1 VTDVPALK
9 AAARAAIDAASTTL
23 FDVSAK
29 MHAEV
34 ELAFEE
40 VKAQAWLCSALEGAG
55 FAVERGLGS
64 LKTAFRGTVTSNRPG
79 SRMESRPR
87 SQPGSQ
93 PGSQVGPRV
102 AFLCEYD
109 GLPVYGQSCGH
120 NVVAAAGVGAAIG
133 LARVIDRLGGTVVA
147 LGTPGEE
154 GGGGKNILH
163 REGFFDG
170 IDAMM
175 LIYPGMDNIAHS
187 RTLGATRV
195 QVAYFGKAAHAAARP
210 ELGINALDA
219 MLAAFN
225 GIAALRQQLPSEVR
239 VHGIITKGGTLPQV
253 IPDHTEAVI
262 TVRADHPATLAKVI
276 PRIDGCLAGAAVM
289 TGARLERTW
298 RDKPGRA
305 LLSNLALAQSFERNL
320 QALGRPTRPRDELS
334 GAWSGDTGNVSWF
347 VPTIQPQMAMTDREV
362 PPHSHEFHAASVGPA
377 AEACILDAAKAM
389 AMTAIDVISDGAL
402 FREVRAEFA
411 AATSELQKLGAIE
424 AP

>member
-1 VTDVPALK
+1 VSGTSEIK
-9 AAARAAIDAASTTL
+9 ATARGAIDATAPVL
-23 FDVSAK
+23 FDISAR

-40 VKAQAWLCSALEGAG
+40 AKAQAWQCAALRDAG
-55 FAVERGLGS
+55 FTVEEGLGS
-64 LKTAFRGTVTSNRPG
+64 LKTAFRATATSGKPG
-79 SRMESRPR
+79 PKI
-87 SQPGSQ
+87 
-93 PGSQVGPRV
+93 

-133 LARVIDRLGGTVVA
+133 LAKVIDRIGGEAIA

-187 RTLGATRV
+187 RTVGATRV

-219 MLAAFN
+219 MLLAFN
-225 GIAALRQQLPSEVR
+225 GISALRQQLPSEVR

-253 IPDHTEAVI
+253 IPDHTTAVL
-262 TVRADHPATLAKVI
+262 TVRANDAATLERVI
-276 PRIDGCLAGAAVM
+276 PRVDACLTGAALM

-298 RDKPGRA
+298 RDTPGRA
-305 LLSNLALAQSFERNL
+305 LLSNFAIARSFELNL
-320 QALGRPTRPRDELS
+320 KDLGRTTRPRDELS

-347 VPTIQPQMAMTDREV
+347 VPTIQPQMEMTGRDV
-362 PPHSHEFHAASVGPA
+362 PPHSHEFHAASIGPA
-377 AEACILDAAKAM
+377 AEACILDSAKAM
-389 AMTAIDVISDGAL
+389 AMTAIDLISDKDLLAAAK
-402 FREVRAEFA
+402 AEFA
-411 AATSELQKLGAIE
+411 QASR
-424 AP
+424 

>member
-1 VTDVPALK
+1 VTDTSAVK
-9 AAARAAIDAASTTL
+9 DAARTAIDAASATL
-23 FDVSAK
+23 FDISEK

-40 VKAQAWLCSALEGAG
+40 WKAQAWQCAALKAAG
-55 FAVERGLGS
+55 FMIEEGLGS
-64 LKTAFRGTVTSNRPG
+64 LKTAFRATV
-79 SRMESRPR
+79 R
-87 SQPGSQ
+87 SGKP
-93 PGSQVGPRV
+93 GPRV

-120 NVVAAAGVGAAIG
+120 NVVAAAGVGAAVG
-133 LARVIDRLGGTVVA
+133 LAQVIGQIGGDVIA

-163 REGFFDG
+163 REGFFDD

-175 LIYPGMDNIAHS
+175 LVYPGMDNIAHS
-187 RTLGATRV
+187 RTVGATRV

-219 MLAAFN
+219 MLLAFN
-225 GIAALRQQLPSEVR
+225 GISALRQQLPSEVR

-253 IPDHTEAVI
+253 IPDHTTALL
-262 TVRADHPATLAKVI
+262 TVRANDIATLEKVI
-276 PRIDGCLAGAAVM
+276 PRVDACLTGAAQM

-298 RDKPGRA
+298 REAPGRA

-320 QALGRPTRPRDELS
+320 QTLGRATRSRDHLS

-347 VPTIQPQMAMTDREV
+347 VPTIQPQMAMTRRDV
-362 PPHSHEFHAASVGPA
+362 PPHSHEFHAASIGLA
-377 AEACILDAAKAM
+377 AEACILDSAKAM
-389 AMTAIDVISDGAL
+389 AMTAIDLITNQECL
-402 FREVRAEFA
+402 EKVRAEFA
-411 AATSELQKLGAIE
+411 TRSLLRERWPTE
-424 AP
+424 

>member
-1 VTDVPALK
+1 VTEVSAIKD
-9 AAARAAIDAASTTL
+9 AARQAIDAAAAVL
-23 FDVSAK
+23 FDISAR

-40 VKAQAWLCSALEGAG
+40 AKAQAWQCAALSNAG
-55 FAVERGLGS
+55 FAVEEGLGS
-64 LKTAFRGTVTSNRPG
+64 LKTAFRATVKSGKPG
-79 SRMESRPR
+79 PHI
-87 SQPGSQ
+87 
-93 PGSQVGPRV
+93 

-133 LARVIDRLGGTVVA
+133 LAKVIDRIGGEVVA

-195 QVAYFGKAAHAAARP
+195 QFAYFGKAAHAAARP

-219 MLAAFN
+219 MLLAFN
-225 GIAALRQQLPSEVR
+225 GIGALRQQLPSEVR
-239 VHGIITKGGTLPQV
+239 VHAIITKGGTLPQV
-253 IPDHTEAVI
+253 VPDHTTGVL
-262 TVRADHPATLAKVI
+262 TVRANDPATLQRVI
-276 PRIDGCLAGAAVM
+276 PRIDACLTGAALM

-298 RDKPGRA
+298 RETPGRA
-305 LLSNLALAQSFERNL
+305 LLSNLAIAKSFERNL
-320 QALGRPTRPRDELS
+320 KDLGRVTRPRDELS
-334 GAWSGDTGNVSWF
+334 GGWSGDTGNVSWF
-347 VPTIQPQMAMTDREV
+347 VPTIQPQMAMTGRDV
-362 PPHSHEFHAASVGPA
+362 PPHSHEFHAASIGPA
-377 AEACILDAAKAM
+377 AEACILDSAKAM
-389 AMTAIDVISDGAL
+389 AMTAIDLIADKELLAAA
-402 FREVRAEFA
+402 RAEFA
-411 AATSELQKLGAIE
+411 AAGGSR
-424 AP
+424 

>member
-1 VTDVPALK
+1 VTEASAVKDT
-9 AAARAAIDAASTTL
+9 ARQAIDAAAAVL
-23 FDVSAK
+23 FDISAR

-40 VKAQAWLCSALEGAG
+40 VKAQAWQCAALREAG
-55 FAVERGLGS
+55 FAVEEGLGS
-64 LKTAFRGTVTSNRPG
+64 LKTAFRATVTSGEP
-79 SRMESRPR
+79 
-87 SQPGSQ
+87 
-93 PGSQVGPRV
+93 GPRV

-133 LARVIDRLGGTVVA
+133 LAKVIDRIGGEVVA

-170 IDAMM
+170 IDAML

-195 QVAYFGKAAHAAARP
+195 QFAYFGKAAHAAARP

-219 MLAAFN
+219 MLLAFN
-225 GIAALRQQLPSEVR
+225 GINALRQQLPSEVR
-239 VHGIITKGGTLPQV
+239 VHAIITKGGTLPQV
-253 IPDHTEAVI
+253 VPDHTTGVL
-262 TVRADHPATLAKVI
+262 TVRANDPATLERVI
-276 PRIDGCLAGAAVM
+276 PRIDACLTGAALM

-298 RDKPGRA
+298 REMPGRA
-305 LLSNLALAQSFERNL
+305 LLSNLAIAKSFERNL
-320 QALGRPTRPRDELS
+320 KDLGRVTRPRDELS

-347 VPTIQPQMAMTDREV
+347 VPTIQPQMAMTGRDV
-362 PPHSHEFHAASVGPA
+362 PPHSHEFHAASIGPA
-377 AEACILDAAKAM
+377 AEACILDSAKAM
-389 AMTAIDVISDGAL
+389 AMTAIDLISDKELLAAAK
-402 FREVRAEFA
+402 AEFA
-411 AATSELQKLGAIE
+411 AAGGSR
-424 AP
+424 

>member
-1 VTDVPALK
+1 VNDTSAIK
-9 AAARAAIDAASTTL
+9 AAAREAIDAAAATL
-23 FDVSAK
+23 FDISAK

-40 VKAQAWLCSALEGAG
+40 VKAQAWQCAALRDAG
-55 FAVERGLGS
+55 FAVEEGLGS
-64 LKTAFRGTVTSNRPG
+64 LKTAFRATVTSNRP
-79 SRMESRPR
+79 
-87 SQPGSQ
+87 
-93 PGSQVGPRV
+93 GPRV

-133 LARVIDRLGGTVVA
+133 LARVIERIGGEVIA

-175 LIYPGMDNIAHS
+175 LIYPGMDTIAHS
-187 RTLGATRV
+187 RTMGATRV
-195 QVAYFGKAAHAAARP
+195 QFAYFGKAAHAAARP

-219 MLAAFN
+219 MLLAFN

-253 IPDHTEAVI
+253 IPDHTTGVL
-262 TVRADHPATLAKVI
+262 TVRANDAATLDSVI
-276 PRIDGCLAGAAVM
+276 PRIDACLNGAALM
-289 TGARLERTW
+289 TGARLERKW
-298 RDKPGRA
+298 RDRPGRA
-305 LLSNLALAQSFERNL
+305 LLSNLALAQSFERNV

-334 GAWSGDTGNVSWF
+334 GAWSGDTGDVSWF
-347 VPTIQPQMAMTDREV
+347 VPTIQPQMAMTSRDV
-362 PPHSHEFHAASVGPA
+362 PPHSHEFHGASIGPA
-377 AEACILDAAKAM
+377 ADACILDAAKAM
-389 AMTAIDVISDGAL
+389 AMTAIDLISDKAL
-402 FREVRAEFA
+402 LATVKAEFA
-411 AATSELQKLGAIE
+411 AAIGEGRAWPT
-424 AP
+424 

>member
-1 VTDVPALK
+1 MTKVSAIKD
-9 AAARAAIDAASTTL
+9 AARQAIDAAAAVL
-23 FDVSAK
+23 FDISAR

-40 VKAQAWLCSALEGAG
+40 AKAQAWQCAALSNAG
-55 FAVERGLGS
+55 FAVEEGLGS
-64 LKTAFRGTVTSNRPG
+64 LKTAFRATVKSGKPG
-79 SRMESRPR
+79 PKI
-87 SQPGSQ
+87 
-93 PGSQVGPRV
+93 

-133 LARVIDRLGGTVVA
+133 LAKVIDRIGGEAIA

-195 QVAYFGKAAHAAARP
+195 QFAYFGKAAHAAARP

-219 MLAAFN
+219 MLLAFN
-225 GIAALRQQLPSEVR
+225 GINALRQQLPSEVR
-239 VHGIITKGGTLPQV
+239 VHAIITKGGTLPQV
-253 IPDHTEAVI
+253 VPDHTTGVL
-262 TVRADHPATLAKVI
+262 TVRANDPATLERVI
-276 PRIDGCLAGAAVM
+276 PRIDACLTGAALM
-289 TGARLERTW
+289 TSARLERTW
-298 RDKPGRA
+298 RENPGRA
-305 LLSNLALAQSFERNL
+305 LLSNAAIAKSFERNL
-320 QALGRPTRPRDELS
+320 KDLGRATRPRDELS

-347 VPTIQPQMAMTDREV
+347 VPTIQPQMAMTGRDV
-362 PPHSHEFHAASVGPA
+362 PPHSHEFHAASIGPA
-377 AEACILDAAKAM
+377 AEACILDSAKAM
-389 AMTAIDVISDGAL
+389 AMTAIDLISDEQLLA
-402 FREVRAEFA
+402 EARAEFTA
-411 AATSELQKLGAIE
+411 AAAASR
-424 AP
+424 

>member
-1 VTDVPALK
+1 MTGTSAIKD
-9 AAARAAIDAASTTL
+9 AARTAIDAAAPAL
-23 FDVSAK
+23 FDISTK

-40 VKAQAWLCSALEGAG
+40 FKAQSWQCAVLRDAG
-55 FAVERGLGS
+55 FAVEEGLGS
-64 LKTAFRGTVTSNRPG
+64 LKTAFRATV
-79 SRMESRPR
+79 R
-87 SQPGSQ
+87 SGKP
-93 PGSQVGPRV
+93 GPRV

-133 LARVIDRLGGTVVA
+133 LARVIEQIGGEVVA

-175 LIYPGMDNIAHS
+175 LVYPGMDNIAHS
-187 RTLGATRV
+187 RTVGATRV

-219 MLAAFN
+219 LLLAFN
-225 GIAALRQQLPSEVR
+225 GISALRQQLPSDVR
-239 VHGIITKGGTLPQV
+239 VHSIITKGGTLPQV
-253 IPDHTEAVI
+253 VPDHTTAVL
-262 TVRADHPATLAKVI
+262 TVRANDAATLKQVI
-276 PRIDGCLAGAAVM
+276 PRIDACLTGAALM

-298 RDKPGRA
+298 RDTPGRA
-305 LLSNLALAQSFERNL
+305 LLSNLVLARSFERNL
-320 QALGRPTRPRDELS
+320 QDLGRVTRPRDELS

-347 VPTIQPQMAMTDREV
+347 VPTIQPQMAMTGRDV

-389 AMTAIDVISDGAL
+389 AMTAIDLISDEEFL
-402 FREVRAEFA
+402 REVKAEF
-411 AATSELQKLGAIE
+411 TCGAG
-424 AP
+424 AFADRSNSSSSGA

>member
-1 VTDVPALK
+1 MTVESLK
-9 AAARAAIDAASTTL
+9 QAACAAIDAAAPRLAVLSGN
-23 FDVSAK
+23 
-29 MHAEV
+29 MHGEV

-40 VKAQAWLCSALEGAG
+40 HKAQGWLTGELEAAG

-64 LKTAFRGTVTSNRPG
+64 LATAFRARETAVRPG
-79 SRMESRPR
+79 PT
-87 SQPGSQ
+87 
-93 PGSQVGPRV
+93 V

-133 LARVIDRLGGTVVA
+133 LKAVLGETGGSVVC

-163 REGFFDG
+163 REGFFAG
-170 IDAMM
+170 LDAMM

-187 RTLGATRV
+187 RTVGATRA

-219 MLAAFN
+219 MVMALGAI
-225 GIAALRQQLPSEVR
+225 GLLRQQLPSEVR
-239 VHGIITKGGTLPQV
+239 VHAIITKGGTLPQV
-253 IPDHTEAVI
+253 IPDHTTALV
-262 TVRADHPATLAKVI
+262 TVRANDNATLQAAIARV
-276 PRIDGCLAGAAVM
+276 DACLAGAAAA

-298 RDKPGRA
+298 RDPAGRA
-305 LLSNLALAQSFERNL
+305 LLSNFALAQRFERNL

-347 VPTIQPQMAMTDREV
+347 VPTIQPQIAMTARDV

-377 AEACILDAAKAM
+377 AESCLLDSAKAM
-389 AMTAIDVISDGAL
+389 AMTGIDLLVDPAL
-402 FREVRAEFA
+402 LAAVKAEHA
-411 AATSELQKLGAIE
+411 AQPPDWPLPTAG
-424 AP
+424 